1 MQTSRPR
8 IGSLRPGRL
17 LILAASA
24 STLWATAAWADVG
37 VSKNGMELDVYG
49 ILDIGLGHLD
59 HSYSPSEVL
68 ASTVNPYNLNSSPKA
83 FSGLYSGGA
92 SMSRLGIKGDAD
104 LGNGFRA
111 FFKLESAVDVNSGDL
126 SNNGRTL
133 YNNINGLTTANAASA
148 IDGQPF
154 SRNAYIGLSHTQ
166 YGSVEIG
173 RTSNFSLDQVAAYDP
188 LQAALLFSPL
198 GFSGAIGGGLGATE
212 NTRLDNS
219 IRYENEIDHVHFG
232 AQYKVA
238 GSKGNQAAGSG
249 YVAMLGYDHGP
260 FSVEGTY
267 SQTYNT
273 VAWATTYSNV
283 VAPNNHLRI
292 ENTTGY
298 MVSGL
303 YKVTPAGT
311 LKIGYESSVISA
323 PSDQSLGNIQS
334 YYGLYLP
341 KAAQIMTGTE
351 RFNTI
356 WIGGDYRIIENLDVS
371 LGYYNVDTFNK
382 PELNKQYR
390 SNIYSALAD
399 YKINKYFDVY
409 AGAMMLQYDGIGL
422 DKGAA
427 VDAFP
432 NNAMYGTGVRFR
444 F

>member
-1 MQTSRPR
+1 MQTRRSRFMP
-8 IGSLRPGRL
+8 SPLGRACL
-17 LILAASA
+17 LAASA
-24 STLWATAAWADVG
+24 STLWASAARADVG
-37 VSKNGMELDVYG
+37 ISKNGMELDVYG
-49 ILDIGLGHLD
+49 ILDIGLGRLD
-59 HSYSPSEVL
+59 HSYSPSDVF

-104 LGNGFRA
+104 LGSGFKA
-111 FFKLESAVDVNSGDL
+111 FFKLESAVDVNSGQI
-126 SNNGRTL
+126 SNNGRAL
-133 YNNINGLTTANAASA
+133 YNNINGLKTANGASA

-154 SRNAYIGLSHTQ
+154 SRNAYVGLSHPQ
-166 YGSVEIG
+166 YGSIEIG

-198 GFSGAIGGGLGATE
+198 GFSGGIGGGLGATE

-238 GSKGNQAAGSG
+238 GSKDNQAAGSG

-298 MVSGL
+298 MVTAL
-303 YKVTPAGT
+303 YKVTPAAT
-311 LKIGYESSVISA
+311 VKIGYESSVVSA
-323 PSDQSLGNIQS
+323 PSNGSLGNIQS

-351 RFNTI
+351 DFNVI
-356 WIGGDYRIIENLDVS
+356 WIGGDYKIIENLDIS
-371 LGYYNVDTFNK
+371 IGYYNVDTFNK

-409 AGAMMLQYDGIGL
+409 AGAMALQYDGIGL
-422 DKGAA
+422 TKGAA
-427 VDAFP
+427 ADAYP
-432 NNAMYGTGVRFR
+432 GNAMYGTGVRFR